1 MHEIVTLQFGQ
12 QANYIGTHY
21 WNIQE
26 SYFTYAGQEDSP
38 VDHDV
43 SFRPGIGADG
53 SDTYTPRTVI
63 YDLKG
68 GFGTLRREN
77 ALYELQQQANPA
89 QSGPWSGSTVP
100 LQLPAIAPS
109 SYQQA
114 LDLGTQPPELTTETV
129 RFWSDYNH
137 VFYHPRSIVQ
147 LSEYELNS
155 SIRPFEKWHT
165 GDELFADLDR
175 EYDLLDRDLRPFLEE
190 CDQLQGIQIFTEID
204 GAWGGFTARYLERIS
219 DELGKGSRWV
229 FGNTHKR
236 HNARERQML
245 QIANFAQSL
254 YAVDGSASLLAPMSM
269 SSGQLPTYL
278 SLDTSNPWHLSAVQT
293 AMIES
298 VTLPSRLRET
308 ESGRATFD
316 QIETTLNNDGNRRI
330 VAAGMSFDDPSH
342 LQEMNDAAGKDTR
355 MTNGVIEH
363 DEDDSDVANVEID
376 MFAGMHS
383 FSNES
388 GRRLGSRPHTFSLLE
403 SLRGPWKADDDIDE
417 TNANSRNRFN
427 GGLRRA
433 TYQSSLTFPTLSSYP
448 RIFRFPDRREK
459 VAVKAIMSTSTK
471 VAGQVRELERAARRL
486 VAVDERETLCDG
498 LSRIAEE
505 YEEGWSGSD
514 GSDDDD

>member
-1 MHEIVTLQFGQ
+1 MHEIITLQLGQ

-21 WNIQE
+21 WNVQE

-43 SFRPGIGADG
+43 SFRQGIGADG

-77 ALYELQQQANPA
+77 ALYELQQEANPA
-89 QSGPWSGSTVP
+89 QTGPWSGSTVP

-147 LSEYELNS
+147 LNEYELNS
-155 SIRPFEKWHT
+155 SIRPFEKWNT
-165 GDELFADLDR
+165 GDELFAELDR
-175 EYDLLDRDLRPFLEE
+175 EHDLLDRDLRPFLEE
-190 CDQLQGIQIFTEID
+190 CDQLQGIQIFTGID
-204 GAWGGFTARYLERIS
+204 DAWGGFTARYLERIS

-229 FGNTHKR
+229 FGTTQQR
-236 HNARERQML
+236 HSARERQML
-245 QIANFAQSL
+245 RVANFAQSL
-254 YAVDGSASLLAPMSM
+254 YAVDGSVSLLAPMFI
-269 SSGQLPTYL
+269 SSAQFPTYL
-278 SLDTSNPWHLSAVQT
+278 SLDASSPWHTSAVQT

-298 VTLPSRLRET
+298 ITLTARLRET
-308 ESGRATFD
+308 ESARATFD
-316 QIETTLNNDGNRRI
+316 QIETTLNDDGNRRI
-330 VAAGMSFDDPSH
+330 VAAGMSLDDPSH

-355 MTNGVIEH
+355 MTNGVTEQN
-363 DEDDSDVANVEID
+363 EDDYEIANVEID

-388 GRRLGSRPHTFSLLE
+388 GRRLGGRTHPFSLLE
-403 SLRGPWKADDDIDE
+403 SLRGPWKAEDDID
-417 TNANSRNRFN
+417 NANVNFRNRFN
-427 GGLRRA
+427 NGPRRA
-433 TYQSSLTFPTLSSYP
+433 THQSSLLFPILSSYP
-448 RIFRFPDRREK
+448 KIFRLPGRPEK
-459 VAVKAIMSTSTK
+459 LAVKASMSTSTR
-471 VAGQVRELERAARRL
+471 VADQVRELERTARRL
-486 VAVDERETLCDG
+486 VAVDEREALCDG
-498 LSRIAEE
+498 LSRIAEV
-505 YEEGWSGSD
+505 YEEGWDGSD